1 MSLYTVRN
9 NLALPA
15 LGGQIKSKMIHQLD
29 SSRPVSV
36 AATAAAA
43 STRRQ
48 LTISAGHT
56 WLLYSVVTT
65 HLAVSDMTN

>member
-1 MSLYTVRN
+1 MVSN
-9 NLALPA
+9 SLALSA
-15 LGGQIKSKMIHQLD
+15 LGGQIKNKMIHQLD
-29 SSRPVSV
+29 SSRHVSV
-36 AATAAAA
+36 AATAAAV

-65 HLAVSDMTN
+65 HHMVSDMIS